1 MEENKIQSVS
11 ITKEDSTSI
20 GETKKD
26 RFKRLAR
33 KRVTKILKA
42 MDTLSNLSNKAQYE
56 FTTSDVSK
64 VLTAL
69 RDKIDNL
76 EYHFGG
82 EKQLKSE
89 GFKFEEKDERE

>member
-1 MEENKIQSVS
+1 MEENKVQSIS

-82 EKQLKSE
+82 EKQIRSKS
-89 GFKFEEKDERE
+89 FDFDNEEESE